1 MPSSDD
7 YGQSIGLWSMTDA
20 PSIPDAVKLLADGV
34 IPRGILRFASASARG
49 AALSGATAPVE
60 GMVSYLLDTNSF
72 EVYDGSTWF
81 TPQPALTSTTSGLS
95 ASSGFSVNSFYGFR
109 QGRVT
114 TLDMY
119 LARTGGNLPLSS
131 GNLPDVVCCTVPA
144 NWRPTHDTINGTW
157 DNGVVGGG
165 FVVGVD
171 GICTLR
177 TSDGTIESGTNLRMH
192 VVFIKTT

>member
-34 IPRGILRFASASARG
+34 IPRGVLRFASASARG
-49 AALSGATAPVE
+49 AALSGATAPVK
-60 GMVSYLLDTNSF
+60 GMVSFLQDTNSF
-72 EVYDGSTWF
+72 EVYDGAAWF
-81 TPQPALTSTTSGLS
+81 TPQPSLSSTTSGLS
-95 ASSGFSVNSFYGFR
+95 AASGFSVNSFYGFR

-131 GNLPDVVCCTVPA
+131 GNLPDVVCCTVPSA
-144 NWRPTHDTINGTW
+144 WRPTHDTINGTW